1 MQCITDDRLNGN
13 LYRLGSGKSMSMD
26 EVWTAVKTVA
36 GFDLMP
42 RFLPRK
48 SEDTPTVGLADI
60 SAAVAVGWRP
70 KTAFID
76 GVRAQYEYLSNEFAA
91 RERLGRNEMIITRT
105 PFRITLGGGGTDLPS
120 YYEKYGGFIFSA
132 GLDKYMYIDLNRSV
146 ADDLIRVK
154 YSKSET
160 VEHVDELQHDIARE
174 ILHRTGIEKNIEI
187 SSLADIPAGTGLGS
201 SSCYAVG
208 LLHAIHTMKRDYVP
222 LAQLAELDFQIEAN
236 ILKRPIGKQ
245 DPYMGAFG
253 GLTVLEIARDGTVKV
268 RKANVSYEVADEL
281 NKNTLIFFTGT
292 TRSADEILR
301 EQEKGAQ
308 EGKSSVVESMHFIRE
323 IGYQILEAVESG
335 NIDG

>member
-1 MQCITDDRLNGN
+1 
-13 LYRLGSGKSMSMD
+13 
-26 EVWTAVKTVA
+26 
-36 GFDLMP
+36 
-42 RFLPRK
+42 
-48 SEDTPTVGLADI
+48 
-60 SAAVAVGWRP
+60 
-70 KTAFID
+70 
-76 GVRAQYEYLSNEFAA
+76 
-91 RERLGRNEMIITRT
+91 MIITRT

-120 YYEKYGGFIFSA
+120 YYEKFGGFIFSA

-154 YSKSET
+154 YSRSET
-160 VEHVDELQHDIARE
+160 VERVDELQHDIARE

-222 LAQLAELDFQIEAN
+222 LAQLAELDFEIEAN

-245 DPYMGAFG
+245 DPYMSAFG

-292 TRSADEILR
+292 TRSADDILR
-301 EQEKGAQ
+301 EQEKGAR
-308 EGKSSVVESMHFIRE
+308 EEKAGVVDSLHYIKD
-323 IGYQILEAVESG
+323 IGYEILEAAESG
-335 NIDG
+335 NIDVVGRKFHEHWEYKKRMSSQMSNPQFDRIYAAARESGALGGKISGAGGGGFFTFYVPDQQRMFRERMRELGLREMRYRFDFEGSKVLTDF